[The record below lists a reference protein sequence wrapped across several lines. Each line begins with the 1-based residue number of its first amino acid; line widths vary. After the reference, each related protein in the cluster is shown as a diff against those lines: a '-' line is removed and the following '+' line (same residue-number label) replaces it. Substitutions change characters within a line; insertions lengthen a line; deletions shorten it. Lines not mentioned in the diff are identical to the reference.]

1 MRSRIWQVGALAV
14 VIPLAAVFASE
25 PAATL
30 APQGVMQ
37 ELKNG
42 NQRFVTG
49 KATHPRAD
57 RERIAETSK
66 GQHPSVTVLTC
77 ADSRVPVEMIF
88 DQGIGDV
95 FVIRVAGNVCGPSEL
110 GSLDYAIEH
119 LHTPLVVILGHEKC
133 GAVTAVAQEG
143 DLPGT
148 LAPLSKRIKPA
159 VEETRKTNPNLKDD
173 ALVRAAVRTNVN
185 QAIADLLTRSDAAG
199 KDVLAGKLMVVGAV
213 YDIGTGEVEWLGPH
227 PQEAKLARAGAAGK
241 GPRHVSHT
249 TGNAAP

>member
-1 MRSRIWQVGALAV
+1 MRSRIWQVGALVV

-25 PAATL
+25 PAATQS
-30 APQGVMQ
+30 PEQVMQ
-37 ELKNG
+37 ELKSG
-42 NQRFVTG
+42 NQRFVSG
-49 KATHPRAD
+49 KAVHPHAD
-57 RERIAETSK
+57 KERITETAQ
-66 GQHPSVTVLTC
+66 GQHPQITVLTC

-88 DQGIGDV
+88 DEGIGDV
-95 FVIRVAGNVCGPSEL
+95 FVIRVAGNVCGPDEL

-133 GAVTAVAQEG
+133 GAVTAVAKEG

-159 VEETRKTNPNLKDD
+159 VEDARKAHPGIRDD
-173 ALVRAAVRTNVN
+173 ALVHEAVRTNVN
-185 QAIADLLTRSDAAG
+185 KAIADLLTRSDAAG
-199 KDVLAGKLMVVGAV
+199 KDVLAGKLMIVGAV
-213 YDIGTGEVEWLGPH
+213 YDVSTGEVEWLGPH
-227 PQEAKLARAGAAGK
+227 PDETKLAKAGAAGE

>member
-1 MRSRIWQVGALAV
+1 MHSRIWRVGALAI
-14 VIPLAAVFASE
+14 VIPLATVFASE
-25 PAATL
+25 PAATP

-42 NQRFVTG
+42 HRRFVTG

-57 RERIAETSK
+57 KERIAETSR

-95 FVIRVAGNVCGPSEL
+95 FVIRVAGNVCGPLEL
-110 GSLDYAIEH
+110 GSLDYAVAH
-119 LHTPLVVILGHEKC
+119 LHTPLVIILGHEKC

-148 LAPLSKRIKPA
+148 LAPLAKRIKPA
-159 VEETRKTNPNLKDD
+159 VAETRKTNPNLKDD
-173 ALVRAAVRTNVN
+173 ALVHAAVRANVN

-199 KDVLAGKLMVVGAV
+199 KGVLAGKLMVVGAV
-213 YDIGTGEVEWLGPH
+213 YDVDTGEVEWLGPH
-227 PQEAKLARAGAAGK
+227 PQEVQLAKAGATRAG
-241 GPRHVSHT
+241 PQHVSHA